1 MITDTS
7 LIPFVSHIFIAN
19 YTHKL
24 HFVDIVRRPYRNQ
37 LRLHLSDLT
46 ACTIILTTRL
56 LSMVARRAT
65 SYISN
70 TSKRHGQIL
79 SMPENSMQFLS
90 LAHLKHLH
98 FLPLRPEPHF
108 DALAVALRRQ
118 RVDARL
124 LLEYAKRRQA
134 VADRF

>member
-37 LRLHLSDLT
+37 PRLHLSDLT

-70 TSKRHGQIL
+70 NSNRHGQIL

-90 LAHLKHLH
+90 PAHLKHLH
-98 FLPLRPEPHF
+98 FLPLRPEPHL
-108 DALAVALRRQ
+108 DALAVALCHQ

-124 LLEYAKRRQA
+124 LLEYA
-134 VADRF
+134 